1 MASPFDLSQ
10 IFNMIIPIMGI
21 ILVVVLITTIFKA
34 IRGGLS

>member
-1 MASPFDLSQ
+1 MASPFDLTQ

-34 IRGGLS
+34 IKGSV

>member
-10 IFNMIIPIMGI
+10 IFNMIVPLMGI

-34 IRGGLS
+34 IKGSV

>member
-1 MASPFDLSQ
+1 MASPFDLTQ